1 MLLTLF
7 AAADSRVVKRWPL
20 PGDPRGI
27 AVGSDGTIYA
37 GLAQPQAVVAID
49 PATGAT
55 KRKVIL
61 DSAEIASTKEL
72 VSLRIA
78 GKRLFIANGSD
89 ESASILSLPDL
100 TILREITIEGEP
112 IRDALPDP
120 QGRFLFLLGRRVHVY
135 DAAGKHELRT
145 LPIEDPTAIATN
157 GRRLAVFDTKGFTL
171 FDTSTFAASSRRDAP
186 GVEAAVFHGDALFA
200 AARGVL
206 YEISG
211 SKVIRNTICLP
222 NGSGPQI
229 TAVAGSG
236 LMILAERACSSS
248 AFAAADRTVIPASLY
263 GVDAYAL
270 AYDAKSNVVVTSE
283 RAGYL
288 TIYRVPRVAIAK

>member
-1 MLLTLF
+1 VLLTLF

-27 AVGSDGTIYA
+27 AVAADGTIYA

-49 PATGAT
+49 PVTGAT

-61 DSAEIASTKEL
+61 DSPDIASTKEL

-100 TILREITIEGEP
+100 TVLREITIEGEP

-135 DAAGKHELRT
+135 DVAGKHELRA

-157 GRRLAVFDTKGFTL
+157 GRRLAVFDAKGFTL
-171 FDTSTFAASSRRDAP
+171 FDTSTFSASAHRDAP
-186 GVEAAVFHGDALFA
+186 GVEAAVFQGDALFA
-200 AARGVL
+200 AARGAL
-206 YEISG
+206 FEISG
-211 SKVIRNTICLP
+211 NRIIRDAICLP

-229 TAVAGSG
+229 TTVAGTG
-236 LMILAERACSSS
+236 LVLLAERACSSS

-270 AYDAKSNVVVTSE
+270 AYDAAHNLVLTTE
-283 RAGYL
+283 RGGYL
-288 TIYRVPRVAIAK
+288 TIYRVPRLAIAK

>member
-1 MLLTLF
+1 VLLTLF

-27 AVGSDGTIYA
+27 AVASDGTIYA

-61 DSAEIASTKEL
+61 DSADIASTKEL
-72 VSLRIA
+72 VTLRIG

-100 TILREITIEGEP
+100 AILREITIEGEP

-120 QGRFLFLLGRRVHVY
+120 QRRFLFLLGRRVHVY
-135 DAAGKHELRT
+135 DYAGEHELRT
-145 LPIEDPTAIATN
+145 LPIEEPTAIATN

-171 FDTSTFAASSRRDAP
+171 FEMPTFSASARREAP
-186 GVEAAVFHGDALFA
+186 GVEAAVFQGDALFGVS
-200 AARGVL
+200 RGVL
-206 YEISG
+206 FEITG
-211 SKVIRNTICLP
+211 SKIVRDAICLP
-222 NGSGPQI
+222 AGSGPQI
-229 TAVAGSG
+229 TATAGAG
-236 LMILAERACSSS
+236 LVILAERACNSS

-270 AYDAKSNVVVTSE
+270 GYDATRNFVITTE